1 MKKQNR
7 YMTWGLSTVI
17 VVGIIVGSIFMFYQR
32 TGNEVK
38 LPSAQESTQQTDQ
51 ESVELEEKEDI
62 PAVDSE
68 KEDELERESLR
79 LFTADSETYT
89 KKESETVEIEG
100 SMDIKEKLERIAQGL
115 SELYFDHLPIE
126 IKEIEE
132 IQGKKIA
139 VINLKEDTAASDGDK
154 TWMQYLNAGSAGSQI
169 TLVTLEESFLQ
180 RDLKEEWIDGIKI
193 IYEDGDLEEMDHFP
207 GTQIIYR

>member
-1 MKKQNR
+1 
-7 YMTWGLSTVI
+7 MTWGLSTII
-17 VVGIIVGSIFMFYQR
+17 VVGIIVGSIFIFYQR

-51 ESVELEEKEDI
+51 ESLELEEKEDI
-62 PAVDSE
+62 LAVDSE

-89 KKESETVEIEG
+89 KKQSEAVEIEG

-126 IKEIEE
+126 IKEIET
-132 IQGKKIA
+132 IQDKKIA
-139 VINLKEDTAASDGDK
+139 VINLKEYAAPSEGNK

-207 GTQIIYR
+207 GTQIMYR